1 METEPH
7 LKALTQH
14 LAGSLAVPGVSAAAD
29 IKLLMNSGSGTTAMS
44 QKLLEALQG
53 QPGMT
58 QSALT
63 QACVGNARALT
74 SLDPECQ
81 FETLLCPLHFMIE
94 TPWGPVWFT
103 IYADYHAPWESD
115 VVIIG
120 QKLLRE
126 KLGIDIKVQLKAAV
140 LKAHGCHDNA
150 RKVCSS

>member
-7 LKALTQH
+7 SEALTQH
-14 LAGSLAVPGVSAAAD
+14 VAGSLAVPGASATAE
-29 IKLLMNSGSGTTAMS
+29 IRLLMDYGSVTTAMS

-81 FETLLCPLHFMIE
+81 
-94 TPWGPVWFT
+94 
-103 IYADYHAPWESD
+103 Y
-115 VVIIG
+115 
-120 QKLLRE
+120 
-126 KLGIDIKVQLKAAV
+126 
-140 LKAHGCHDNA
+140 
-150 RKVCSS
+150 